1 MSDSIQKILV
11 VDDEEKFLNTISE
24 RLKHLGFDPLKASN
38 GEEALELA
46 QTAPLDL
53 AIVDLKMPGI
63 DGLVTI
69 AKLKEIHPGLKT
81 ILLTGHGSD
90 KVKQASDAINSFYF
104 EKDHMRDFWDFIKK
118 SSMSGNTIVITPPRH
133 GDDQPSQ
140 TTVRSGR
147 LQPGRAEIISA
158 PGPSAQEGRHSQAVR
173 DDGEPESAGRLR
185 MIGETDGLQVL
196 RRNIARVAALDCPI
210 IIRGETGSG
219 KELTARIIHNSSP
232 RKKNRFIAI
241 NCGCLSSD
249 LLIEELFR
257 SSRIGQSAQDHALAA
272 DSGGTILLDQIEDM
286 PAKMQLSMLKLL
298 DKKKAHQT
306 ELNTFFPFDVRI
318 LVASRHNLRK
328 LVEQGKFREDLFHRL
343 SVMELY
349 IPPLRERR
357 EDIPPLSGYFV
368 NKFAREFQKPVK
380 AIADDVISIFMMYDF
395 PGNVRELEH
404 VIERAVILTDGSTIE
419 VKHLPNRFTSQRAS
433 TLTDEAQIPTLAE
446 VEKKHILK
454 VLKAT
459 GGAKSKAAELLGISR
474 SALWRKLSAISSEED
489 KTSIDPDSS

>member
-1 MSDSIQKILV
+1 MPNSIQKILV
-11 VDDEEKFLNTISE
+11 VDDEENFLNTISE
-24 RLKHLGFDPLKASN
+24 RFKHLGFDPLKASN
-38 GEEALELA
+38 GEKALELA
-46 QTAPLDL
+46 KKTPIDL

-63 DGLVTI
+63 DGLITI

-104 EKDHMRDFWDFIKK
+104 EKDHMKDFWDFIKK

-133 GDDQPSQ
+133 GDAQTSQ
-140 TTVRSGR
+140 TTVRTEK
-147 LQPGRAEIISA
+147 GRAEIISA
-158 PGPSAQEGRHSQAVR
+158 PGASAQEDHISKAVR
-173 DDGEPESAGRLR
+173 DEDEPESEAQLR

-219 KELTARIIHNSSP
+219 KELTARIIHHSSP
-232 RKKNRFIAI
+232 RKKSRFIAI

-249 LLIEELFR
+249 LLIEELFG
-257 SSRIGQSAQDHALAA
+257 SSRINEGAPDHALAA

-286 PAKMQLSMLKLL
+286 PAKMQLSMLKIL
-298 DKKKAHQT
+298 DKKKAHQPDQSA
-306 ELNTFFPFDVRI
+306 FFPFDVRI

-343 SVMELY
+343 NVMELY

-357 EDIPPLSGYFV
+357 EDIPPLSGYFL

-419 VKHLPNRFTSQRAS
+419 VKHLPNRFTSQGAS

-446 VEKKHILK
+446 VEKNHILK

-489 KTSIDPDSS
+489 KTPIDPDSS